1 MFDIGLGEILVLGVL
16 ALLIFGP
23 EQLPKVAAQAGRAV
37 RQLRETAGSA
47 RKELT
52 EGTGLDSI
60 GDDLKSLA
68 DLHPKRI
75 LSSTLSDSGGD
86 KSASPAAAAPRPN
99 TPATAGGATP
109 NVAAGAAQPPAQPAA
124 QPAAWFDPDA
134 T

>member
-75 LSSTLSDSGGD
+75 LSSTLSDSGTD
-86 KSASPAAAAPRPN
+86 KAATSPENGSRVGGSA
-99 TPATAGGATP
+99 ATAG
-109 NVAAGAAQPPAQPAA
+109 AAPTGSGQTTSQPAPSA
-124 QPAAWFDPDA
+124 PAAFDPDA

>member
-23 EQLPKVAAQAGRAV
+23 EQLPKVAAQAGRMV

-47 RKELT
+47 RRELT

-75 LSSTLSDSGGD
+75 LSSSLSDGASGQPATSTGNGSRPAGTAAD
-86 KSASPAAAAPRPN
+86 SAATPGGPTGSSQPSTRPASAPAA
-99 TPATAGGATP
+99 
-109 NVAAGAAQPPAQPAA
+109 
-124 QPAAWFDPDA
+124 FDPDA